1 MANPGRTRQLAKILC
16 IVVLAA
22 GVLFYSP
29 FFGESF
35 MIQETSPLVFE
46 PVTGMAPVAV
56 VFAAGNSV
64 QTSYDLGM
72 SLGAEESILQ
82 YRPR

>member
-1 MANPGRTRQLAKILC
+1 VANPGRTKQLAKILC
-16 IVVLAA
+16 IVVLCA

-29 FFGESF
+29 YFGESF
-35 MIQETSPLVFE
+35 VIQEASPLVFE

-56 VFAAGNSV
+56 VFAPGNGI
-64 QTSYDLGM
+64 QTSYELGM

-82 YRPR
+82 YLPR